1 MPKKLINL
9 LVAFAI
15 AVGFFTSQ
23 AALACT
29 TQTLIV
35 GGKILSVQYAVL
47 SFLVCEDL

>member
-35 GGKILSVQYAVL
+35 GGKMT
-47 SFLVCEDL
+47 VCTVCGTIVSCM